1 MERVILEKKQQLHY
15 LNDQL
20 NKTKELP
27 QDMTGIK
34 QDILERI
41 QVDAKHIMKTIS
53 QIKVTIPESYE
64 KKAHVIFAAQK
75 LISASDQD
83 KPTNLTFMDPIVNEF
98 ILETGDLPP
107 IEKERAGENKR
118 SASDNET
125 KTPKSV
131 PKQPVHQTI
140 YSLLEDEEISKD
152 SEDLQSKEVPSKL
165 PGLLLANTAHGAE
178 KNLCF
183 VNSTIQLLRHIPA
196 FR

>member
-1 MERVILEKKQQLHY
+1 MERVILEKKNHINY

-27 QDMTGIK
+27 QDMMRIK

-53 QIKVTIPESYE
+53 QIKVTLPESYE
-64 KKAHVIFAAQK
+64 KRAQVIFAAQK

-83 KPTNLTFMDPIVNEF
+83 NQPTNLTIMDPIVKE
-98 ILETGDLPP
+98 EATGDLPP

-118 SASDNET
+118 SDSDNKT
-125 KTPKSV
+125 KRPKSV

-152 SEDLQSKEVPSKL
+152 SEDLQSKEVPYKL

-183 VNSTIQLLRHIPA
+183 VNAKIQLLRHIPT